1 MSITLF
7 VYTNK
12 FRVFGMTLLTRA
24 LRGVCYFYL
33 VCAIFC
39 RIQSNCGSSNSS
51 HLYSQGI
58 FQQNIQKLCT
68 WYIQYKTLDVS
79 FSTVSQILYMM
90 KYLIF
95 NNYRNDFT
103 LNIQQ
108 SVLDQYK
115 RKFRYALKA
124 ILLLDV
130 KDKKPIN

>member
-1 MSITLF
+1 MFVISIWF
-7 VYTNK
+7 V
-12 FRVFGMTLLTRA
+12 
-24 LRGVCYFYL
+24 
-33 VCAIFC
+33 
-39 RIQSNCGSSNSS
+39 QSFVEFKVIAGR
-51 HLYSQGI
+51 
-58 FQQNIQKLCT
+58 
-68 WYIQYKTLDVS
+68 
-79 FSTVSQILYMM
+79 QILVIYIPGVYSN
-90 KYLIF
+90 KVYRSYVLGTYITKPTNYLIF

>member
-1 MSITLF
+1 M
-7 VYTNK
+7 
-12 FRVFGMTLLTRA
+12 
-24 LRGVCYFYL
+24 YL
-33 VCAIFC
+33 VHTLQNL
-39 RIQSNCGSSNSS
+39 RIVGLSR
-51 HLYSQGI
+51 
-58 FQQNIQKLCT
+58 
-68 WYIQYKTLDVS
+68 
-79 FSTVSQILYMM
+79 ILYMR

-95 NNYRNDFT
+95 NNYQNDFT

>member
-1 MSITLF
+1 MFVISIWF
-7 VYTNK
+7 V
-12 FRVFGMTLLTRA
+12 
-24 LRGVCYFYL
+24 
-33 VCAIFC
+33 
-39 RIQSNCGSSNSS
+39 QSFVEFKVIAGR
-51 HLYSQGI
+51 
-58 FQQNIQKLCT
+58 
-68 WYIQYKTLDVS
+68 
-79 FSTVSQILYMM
+79 QILVIYIPRVYSNKIYRSYVLGTYNMKPKTCYMM

>member
-1 MSITLF
+1 MFVISIWF
-7 VYTNK
+7 V
-12 FRVFGMTLLTRA
+12 
-24 LRGVCYFYL
+24 
-33 VCAIFC
+33 
-39 RIQSNCGSSNSS
+39 QSFVEFKVIAGR
-51 HLYSQGI
+51 
-58 FQQNIQKLCT
+58 
-68 WYIQYKTLDVS
+68 
-79 FSTVSQILYMM
+79 QILVIYIPGVYSNKIYRSYVLGTYNIKPTNYMM

>member
-1 MSITLF
+1 M
-7 VYTNK
+7 
-12 FRVFGMTLLTRA
+12 
-24 LRGVCYFYL
+24 YL
-33 VCAIFC
+33 VDTIF
-39 RIQSNCGSSNSS
+39 RKV
-51 HLYSQGI
+51 I
-58 FQQNIQKLCT
+58 FSDKKKMI
-68 WYIQYKTLDVS
+68 YP
-79 FSTVSQILYMM
+79 
-90 KYLIF
+90 IF

>member
-51 HLYSQGI
+51 HLYSWGI
-58 FQQNIQKLCT
+58 FQQNIQTLST
-68 WYIQYKTLDVS
+68 WYIQYETS
-79 FSTVSQILYMM
+79 RILYMM
-90 KYLIF
+90 KYVIF

-108 SVLDQYK
+108 SVFDQYK

>member
-1 MSITLF
+1 MFVISIWF
-7 VYTNK
+7 VQSFVEFKVIAGRQILVIYIPGVYSNK
-12 FRVFGMTLLTRA
+12 IYRTYVLGT
-24 LRGVCYFYL
+24 Y
-33 VCAIFC
+33 
-39 RIQSNCGSSNSS
+39 
-51 HLYSQGI
+51 
-58 FQQNIQKLCT
+58 NIKPT
-68 WYIQYKTLDVS
+68 TF

>member
-1 MSITLF
+1 MFVISIWF
-7 VYTNK
+7 VQSFVEFKVIAGRQILVIYIPRVYSNKIYRSYILGTYNIK
-12 FRVFGMTLLTRA
+12 FRKV
-24 LRGVCYFYL
+24 
-33 VCAIFC
+33 IFSDKKKM
-39 RIQSNCGSSNSS
+39 I
-51 HLYSQGI
+51 YP
-58 FQQNIQKLCT
+58 
-68 WYIQYKTLDVS
+68 
-79 FSTVSQILYMM
+79 
-90 KYLIF
+90 IF